1 MTAATFSSSF
11 MHYFDQSQQWL
22 FESVVQP
29 LLYAVGMTELVEPGF
44 DATMWVMIG
53 VLQILLLLVVFCSL
67 EKWRPVEP
75 VIDKKQIRI
84 DMIYTFIHRM
94 GVFRLVL
101 FFSLAPIFDSV
112 MSFFNMKG
120 FTPFQLDALWPGVS
134 DIPWVSLVIYL
145 LIFDLADYFYHRA
158 QHRYAWFWSLHAVH
172 HSQRQMTVFSDNRN
186 HLLDD
191 VMRDSVLVLVS
202 YLIGVSP
209 GQFVMI
215 VVITQLIESL
225 SHANLRISFGKW
237 GERLMVSP
245 RFHRHHHSIEY
256 DASTSGPAGGYNF
269 AVLFPVWDI
278 LFKTARWNAEYA
290 ATGIHDQIADPLTG
304 RPARDY
310 GQTFWAQQR
319 LALKSMFKGL
329 A

>member
-1 MTAATFSSSF
+1 MTALT
-11 MHYFDQSQQWL
+11 HYFDQTQQWL

-29 LLYAVGMTELVEPGF
+29 MLYAVGMSELVEPSF
-44 DATMWVMIG
+44 DATMWFMIG
-53 VLQILLLLVVFCSL
+53 ALQILLLFIVFRSL
-67 EKWRPVEP
+67 EKWRPVES
-75 VIDKKQIRI
+75 VVDKKQIRI

-94 GVFRLVL
+94 GIFKLVL
-101 FFSLAPIFDSV
+101 FFSLAPLVDSA

-120 FTPFQLDALWPGVS
+120 FTPFQLDAIWPGVS
-134 DIPWVSLVIYL
+134 DIPWVSLIIYL
-145 LIFDLADYFYHRA
+145 LVFDLVDYFYHRA

-191 VMRDSVLVLVS
+191 VLRDSVLVLVS

-215 VVITQLIESL
+215 VVMTQLIESL

-237 GERLMVSP
+237 GERLIVSP

-256 DASTSGPAGGYNF
+256 KASTSGPAGGYNF

-278 LFKTARWNAEYA
+278 LFKTACWNSEYA
-290 ATGIHDQIADPLTG
+290 ATGIHDQIADPQTG
-304 RPARDY
+304 QVARDY

-319 LALKSMFKGL
+319 LAIKSMFKGL